1 MSQTRENHEALAC
14 LLAAV
19 RQARRST
26 ADAKGPQ
33 ADWQPIPVSS
43 DAELAAHARI
53 EQALNSMATVEFL
66 ETPLSEVARYLQ
78 DTHQIPVIL
87 DKRALDD
94 VGMGSDTPVT
104 ISIHGISVRSALNL
118 MLKELDLTYVVRDE
132 VLIITTPETSQREL
146 PMFVYPVSDFLVPTS
161 EPVNARMPGGALSSL
176 LDMIESTV
184 MPDTWDHVGGAGCIS
199 PIEPWGLLVIS
210 QTEEVH
216 ERVTNLLQTARR
228 ARHAA
233 PAVAGVPQ
241 SLTPTIQLPLGAPLV
256 PPTPPTVLPP
266 AAVSC
271 HSVDSCAHDS
281 RAGRC
286 LGNAE
291 FSPLRRR
298 GDDPQGLCRTRLRRG
313 TTDDRDS
320 QRRGAGDLGQWSGHG
335 SDVSFGL
342 APADSPDS
350 GEPRG
355 HPGTDR
361 RAATAE
367 SERRLNRWSN
377 QRRRET
383 APTSHGYGVA

>member
-1 MSQTRENHEALAC
+1 MGGAATCWSFDPWGILTVSQTRENHEALAC

-26 ADAKGPQ
+26 AGTKGPQ

-43 DAELAAHARI
+43 DSELGAHATI
-53 EQALNSMATVEFL
+53 EQALSSMATVEFL

-104 ISIHGISVRSALNL
+104 ISMHGISVRSALNL

-132 VLIITTPETSQREL
+132 VLLITTPETSQREL

-161 EPVNARMPGGALSSL
+161 EPVNARMTGGALSSL

-184 MPDTWDHVGGAGCIS
+184 MPDSWDHVGGAGCIS

-210 QTEEVH
+210 QTAEVH

-233 PAVAGVPQ
+233 SAVAGVPQ

-266 AAVSC
+266 GAVSATPLIPALTIPGPVAASATRSFLPSDGEGTILKVYTVPDFDAEQLMTAIR
-271 HSVDSCAHDS
+271 SVVAPETWGNGADMGAMFP
-281 RAGRC
+281 
-286 LGNAE
+286 LGSHLLIRQTPANHAVIQE
-291 FSPLRRR
+291 LIDGLR
-298 GDDPQGLCRTRLRRG
+298 P
-313 TTDDRDS
+313 
-320 QRRGAGDLGQWSGHG
+320 
-335 SDVSFGL
+335 
-342 APADSPDS
+342 
-350 GEPRG
+350 
-355 HPGTDR
+355 R
-361 RAATAE
+361 RA
-367 SERRLNRWSN
+367 S
-377 QRRRET
+377 
-383 APTSHGYGVA
+383 GG